1 MVSGEAAGT
10 VAEAFI
16 PQFLIRLLQLLPRHI
31 SIFALIIIC
40 LIAFL
45 TIAFLSDQIFEHVP
59 HSEDEVAYIFQA
71 KVFAQNRLTAPTPRY
86 RQAFWTPFVVDY
98 QGQRFG
104 KYPPGWPALLSLGGR
119 LNAPWLINA
128 LLAAVTLALIAWLGR
143 CFYKKDLRGLPKE
156 HLGLWAAGLGLM
168 TPGFLFLSSSFLS
181 HTASLFWS
189 TLALVALF
197 YITAGTRLTL
207 LALLT
212 GLFLGAAFITRPFAG
227 VGIGL
232 TAGIFLLAL
241 ALRREI
247 HGEILLWLAL
257 GGLTISALLPL
268 YWWAI
273 TGDPLFNTYLLVWP
287 YDRLG
292 FGPNIGPYGYTLADA
307 IFINTRLKLAALATG
322 LFGWPGWS
330 NVLFLPIPFLAR
342 RANRW
347 DWLLLATILSLIFV
361 HIFYWAFGGTDGGF
375 PRYYYDALPAFLLL
389 TVRGIQI
396 SGEILADWQKSVPLP
411 ERATEGRVGEGQTP
425 SPTLPL
431 EGGGRSR
438 LRWLPVG
445 VVTVFI
451 AYNLIWNLPPLLA
464 AQKGKYG
471 ITAAQLQVIERADL
485 SKPAL
490 VIVKNVEKW
499 SDFAAPFAA
508 NSPTLDGPVV
518 YASDEGPELT
528 QKLREEFKD
537 RVCWEL
543 DGEKLEPCQ
552 QVGSR

>member
-1 MVSGEAAGT
+1 M
-10 VAEAFI
+10 
-16 PQFLIRLLQLLPRHI
+16 LRRHV
-31 SIFALIIIC
+31 SIFALIVIC
-40 LIAFL
+40 LTAFFGIAL
-45 TIAFLSDQIFEHVP
+45 LSGQIFEHVP

-104 KYPPGWPALLSLGGR
+104 KYPPGWPALLSLGMR
-119 LNAPWLINA
+119 LKAPWLINA
-128 LLAAVTLALIAWLGR
+128 LLAAVALALIAWLGR
-143 CFYKKDLRGLPKE
+143 CFYKKDPRDLDKE
-156 HLGLWAAGLGLM
+156 HPDLWTAGLALT

-197 YITAGTRLTL
+197 HLITGTRLTL

-232 TAGIFLLAL
+232 AVGIFLLAL
-241 ALRREI
+241 VLKREI
-247 HGEILLWLAL
+247 HGIILLWLAL
-257 GGLTISALLPL
+257 GGLAVSALLPL

-273 TGDPLFNTYLLVWP
+273 TGDPFFNAYLLVWP

-292 FGPNIGPYGYTLADA
+292 FGPDIGPYGYTLADA
-307 IFINTRLKLAALATG
+307 IFVNTRLKLTALATA

-330 NVLFLPIPFLAR
+330 SLLFLPIPFLAR

-347 DWLLLATILSLIFV
+347 DWLLLGTILSLIFV

-396 SGEILADWQKSVPLP
+396 SGEILGGWQKSVPLP
-411 ERATEGRVGEGQTP
+411 EREGLGEGQTP
-425 SPTLPL
+425 SLTLPL
-431 EGGGRSR
+431 KEGGNSY

-445 VVTVFI
+445 LVIIFI

-471 ITAAQLQVIERADL
+471 ITAAQLRVVEQANL
-485 SKPAL
+485 SEPAL
-490 VIVKNVEKW
+490 VIVKNVKKW

-528 QKLREEFKD
+528 QKLREEFKE

-543 DGEKLEPCQ
+543 DGEKLESC
-552 QVGSR
+552 RR